1 MDADAGRG
9 RTLVGEAREEVA
21 LVHPVAL
28 EMRRARRGGEV
39 RRGRGWETRDCA
51 ARRAG
56 DARCDCATTETRR
69 RDVENNSRGDGG
81 ARARAYQI
89 ADPERSDL
97 AVRGG
102 CSLGHGARLARV
114 VLGRLVRWRARVG
127 GGCRRATNLAR
138 GYYLSARSRPPRRT
152 RPRLA
157 RRREPLRARRPPVAD
172 RLAPFASLGRSPSVL
187 ARSRPRRASC
197 SARASKVDFALER

>member
-1 MDADAGRG
+1 M
-9 RTLVGEAREEVA
+9 VGEAREEVA

-28 EMRRARRGGEV
+28 ERRRARRGGEV
-39 RRGRGWETRDCA
+39 RRGRGLETRDCV

-102 CSLGHGARLARV
+102 CSLGHGARLASV
-114 VLGRLVRWRARVG
+114 VLGRLVRRRARVG

-152 RPRLA
+152 TPRLA

-172 RLAPFASLGRSPSVL
+172 RLAPFASLGRSPSLL